1 MRMSGGE
8 RLGASQAEAYEPL
21 VSEVQLRTQAAGG
34 FTQIDIPALDPWAM
48 LIVRTAI
55 SASTNLVNGSMLCPT
70 EACFLKAGCPHP
82 ATYALRN
89 REMRGEGA
97 PPTEYPTE

>member
-1 MRMSGGE
+1 MRKSGE

-48 LIVRTAI
+48 LIVRTA
-55 SASTNLVNGSMLCPT
+55 N
-70 EACFLKAGCPHP
+70 
-82 ATYALRN
+82 
-89 REMRGEGA
+89 
-97 PPTEYPTE
+97 